1 MLDNSKFNI
10 LIVDDEIFNIE
21 VVIGFLED
29 EGYNLSYCTHPR
41 EALQKIY
48 KEKFD
53 LILLDIN
60 MPDINGLEVCR
71 RIKNDET
78 TKDIPVIF
86 LSAFSDTKTITQG
99 FEVGGVDYITKPFNG
114 LELIARVQ
122 THIELRKYIKELQ
135 SKQEKLAQI
144 VATDT
149 QTGLPNRLRFISII
163 KKETSSIESTPS
175 RLSLA
180 YIKIDNLQKIN
191 TLYGYKNG
199 DKVISKVAQIFKEN
213 IKEDYTIARIFGSE
227 LVILMPNTS
236 LEAAGILVKKLLEL
250 VRKTRFVSVK
260 MSCSIGV
267 GEYNLDEEYETFIH
281 RVEKLMKEV
290 DKDGGDM
297 ICGIKL

>member
-29 EGYNLSYCTHPR
+29 EDYNLFYSTHPR
-41 EALQKIY
+41 EALAKIY
-48 KEKFD
+48 EEKFD

-213 IKEDYTIARIFGSE
+213 IKKDYTVARIFGSE

-236 LEAAGILVKKLLEL
+236 
-250 VRKTRFVSVK
+250 
-260 MSCSIGV
+260 
-267 GEYNLDEEYETFIH
+267 
-281 RVEKLMKEV
+281 
-290 DKDGGDM
+290 
-297 ICGIKL
+297 

>member
-29 EGYNLSYCTHPR
+29 EDYNLSYSTHPR
-41 EALQKIY
+41 EALAKIY
-48 KEKFD
+48 EEKFD

-213 IKEDYTIARIFGSE
+213 IKKDYTVARIFGSE

-236 LEAAGILVKKLLEL
+236 LMAAGILVKKLLEL
-250 VRKTRFVSVK
+250 IRKTRFVSVK

-267 GEYNLDEEYETFIH
+267 GEYNQDEEYETFIH
-281 RVEKLMKEV
+281 RIEKLMKEV

-297 ICGIKL
+297 ICGVTS